1 MKDYVI
7 DTTEVE
13 AQAKDWG
20 SLKPLFEGA
29 TLKSKSGFSMSLITY
44 SQPHYSGSHTDHEI
58 IYILN
63 GRGTATIGGRQLMF
77 RSGHL
82 LAIPMNTEH
91 GISKIEEGPV
101 RAILV
106 HFT

>member
-1 MKDYVI
+1 
-7 DTTEVE
+7 
-13 AQAKDWG
+13 
-20 SLKPLFEGA
+20 
-29 TLKSKSGFSMSLITY
+29 
-44 SQPHYSGSHTDHEI
+44 
-58 IYILN
+58 
-63 GRGTATIGGRQLMF
+63 MF